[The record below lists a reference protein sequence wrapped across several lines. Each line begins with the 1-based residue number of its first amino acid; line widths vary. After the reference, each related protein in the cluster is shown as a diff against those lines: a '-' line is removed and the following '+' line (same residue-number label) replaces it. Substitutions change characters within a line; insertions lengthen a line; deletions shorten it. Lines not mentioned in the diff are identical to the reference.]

1 MIIKLFEL
9 RKNKKIKTSLNLIYG
24 NNIGQ
29 KKQII
34 NDYFTSDFEG
44 KVINYDE
51 DYIINNT
58 NDFISNILNQSLFE
72 KEKILII
79 NRATDKI
86 LKIILDIMEKDVK
99 EIKIILESGIL
110 EKKSKIRSLFEKDK
124 NLTCIPVYEDD
135 NKSLGFIVQDFLK
148 KNNIK
153 FSQEIINVLIDRAK
167 GDREYLK
174 NELLKL
180 ESLLITKKNI
190 DIEDIKKLTNLA
202 DNYSVFEL
210 TDNYLA
216 KNLKKVSH
224 ILNENNYNSE
234 DCILILRTMLIK
246 AKRLLKLKQ
255 YYVDSNNIE
264 KTISSYK
271 PSIFWKEK
279 EIVKQQILSWTI
291 NDTKKLIYK
300 INEIEILIK
309 KNFSNSLNI
318 LSDFIIFESKSNN
331 SI

>member
-9 RKNKKIKTSLNLIYG
+9 QKNKKIKTSLNLIYG
-24 NNIGQ
+24 NNRGQ

-34 NDYFTSDFEG
+34 NDYFISDFKG
-44 KVINYDE
+44 KIINYDE
-51 DYIINNT
+51 DYLINNS
-58 NDFISNILNQSLFE
+58 NDFISNLLNQSLFE

-86 LKIILDIMEKDVK
+86 LNIILEIIEK
-99 EIKIILESGIL
+99 EIKDTKIILESSIL

-148 KNNIK
+148 QNNIK

-180 ESLLITKKNI
+180 ESLLISKKNI
-190 DIEDIKKLTNLA
+190 DLEDVKKLTNLA

-234 DCILILRTMLIK
+234 DCILILRTILNK
-246 AKRLLKLKQ
+246 SKRLLKLK
-255 YYVDSNNIE
+255 SELNKNKNIDLVL
-264 KTISSYK
+264 SSYR
-271 PSIFWKEK
+271 PLIFWKEK
-279 EIVKQQILSWTI
+279 EIVKKQIQSRSNI
-291 NDTKKLIYK
+291 EVKKIIYK
-300 INEIEILIK
+300 ISDLERIVK
-309 KNFSNSLNI
+309 KNSTNSLNFV
-318 LSDFIIFESKSNN
+318 SDFVLNF
-331 SI
+331 

>member
-1 MIIKLFEL
+1 
-9 RKNKKIKTSLNLIYG
+9 
-24 NNIGQ
+24 
-29 KKQII
+29 
-34 NDYFTSDFEG
+34 
-44 KVINYDE
+44 
-51 DYIINNT
+51 
-58 NDFISNILNQSLFE
+58 
-72 KEKILII
+72 
-79 NRATDKI
+79 
-86 LKIILDIMEKDVK
+86 MEKDVK

-110 EKKSKIRSLFEKDK
+110 EKKSKIRGLFEKDK

-148 KNNIK
+148 KNDIK

-190 DIEDIKKLTNLA
+190 DMEDIKKLTNLA

-234 DCILILRTMLIK
+234 DCILILRTILNK
-246 AKRLLKLKQ
+246 SKRLLKLKNQ
-255 YYVDSNNIE
+255 LNKNKNLDSVL
-264 KTISSYK
+264 SSFR
-271 PSIFWKEK
+271 PPIFWKEK
-279 EIVKQQILSWTI
+279 EIVKKQMQSRS
-291 NDTKKLIYK
+291 DDEVKKIIYK
-300 INEIEILIK
+300 INDLERIVK
-309 KNFSNSLNI
+309 KNSTNSLNFV
-318 LSDFIIFESKSNN
+318 SDFVLNF
-331 SI
+331 

>member
-34 NDYFTSDFEG
+34 NDYFISDFEG

-234 DCILILRTMLIK
+234 DCILILRTILNK
-246 AKRLLKLKQ
+246 SKRLLKLKIQ
-255 YYVDSNNIE
+255 LNKNKNLDSVL
-264 KTISSYK
+264 SSFR
-271 PSIFWKEK
+271 PPIFWKEK
-279 EIVKQQILSWTI
+279 EIVKKQMQSRS
-291 NDTKKLIYK
+291 DDEVKKIIYK
-300 INEIEILIK
+300 INDLERIVK
-309 KNFSNSLNI
+309 KNSTNSLNFV
-318 LSDFIIFESKSNN
+318 SDFVLNF
-331 SI
+331 

>member
-34 NDYFTSDFEG
+34 NDYFISDFEG

-110 EKKSKIRSLFEKDK
+110 EKKSKIRGLFEKDK

-153 FSQEIINVLIDRAK
+153 FSQEITNVLIDRAK

-234 DCILILRTMLIK
+234 DCILILRTILNK
-246 AKRLLKLKQ
+246 SKRLLKLKNQ
-255 YYVDSNNIE
+255 LNKNKNLDSVL
-264 KTISSYK
+264 SSFR
-271 PSIFWKEK
+271 PPIFWKEK
-279 EIVKQQILSWTI
+279 EIVKKQMQSRS
-291 NDTKKLIYK
+291 DDEVKKIIYK
-300 INEIEILIK
+300 INDLERIVK
-309 KNFSNSLNI
+309 KNSTNSLNFV
-318 LSDFIIFESKSNN
+318 SDFVLNF
-331 SI
+331 